1 LWSYTNRSG
10 ALQVWNDTWS
20 LFIEHNV
27 LLTPF
32 QSSYLDT
39 VYQWFLYENTF
50 DGEEAFLNSMLNLTR
65 EFPSNNDAQTL
76 LGLAYLNIAMNQSIA
91 LNTAEPPALLTTR
104 QVLQA
109 ALVHEPSHPGCLHY
123 LVHAFDVPHVETAV
137 QAVPFAHKYAQVAY
151 TASHAQHIPTH
162 IWTHI
167 G

>member
-1 LWSYTNRSG
+1 
-10 ALQVWNDTWS
+10 
-20 LFIEHNV
+20 
-27 LLTPF
+27 
-32 QSSYLDT
+32 
-39 VYQWFLYENTF
+39 
-50 DGEEAFLNSMLNLTR
+50 MLNLTR

-76 LGLAYLNIAMNQSIA
+76 LGLAYLNIAMNQRIA
-91 LNTAEPPALLTTR
+91 LNTTEPPALLTAR

-109 ALVHEPSHPGCLHY
+109 ALVHEPAHPGCLHY

-151 TASHAQHIPTH
+151 TASHTQHMPTH